1 MAQADKSNTTSPSRR
16 AVLAGAACLPAL
28 AVPAFAEVV
37 IPTSDPVLAAIE
49 RHRRLNKEYCALNR
63 EQDELYGRL
72 QDDAGRQPRVAVYP
86 KRDGKAVMVEES
98 DDHLVIRHDHGP
110 VLIGQYNYAT
120 TIDEIKKWAT
130 SIPKEHREAWLADR
144 IRAFRVDQRAVAK
157 ARRKVGYTQIVK
169 REEAAANAAF
179 DAGQKLLAT
188 VPATIAGTIALVR
201 YALESRESGDDGL
214 ISGDDNPIILLRS
227 VAAALDALA
236 I

>member
-1 MAQADKSNTTSPSRR
+1 MTTTTTRR
-16 AVLAGAACLPAL
+16 AILAGAACLPAL

-72 QDDAGRQPRVAVYP
+72 PDDAGRQPRVAVYP